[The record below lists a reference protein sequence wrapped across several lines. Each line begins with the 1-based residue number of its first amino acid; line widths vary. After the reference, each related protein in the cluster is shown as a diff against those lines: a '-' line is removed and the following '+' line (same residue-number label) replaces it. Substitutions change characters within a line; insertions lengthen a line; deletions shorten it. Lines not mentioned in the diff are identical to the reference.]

1 MTEQNSDSTTN
12 GGMTAPKAAGAT
24 IDAFRIGRIGK
35 PHGVRGEVSMQFS
48 DDVFDRTDADYVF
61 LKVDGLL
68 VPFFIE
74 EYRFRSD
81 ETVLMKFCDIDDADH
96 ARELTGCEVFFPRD
110 YSADGA
116 DDRVT
121 WAEIIGYSVVADDGR
136 RVGTIK
142 AVDDSTINIL
152 LDVVGDDGSEH
163 LIPAVD
169 DLIKDVDKGK
179 KEIVMTIPDGL
190 LNL

>member
-96 ARELTGCEVFFPRD
+96 ARELTGCEVSPPK
-110 YSADGA
+110 
-116 DDRVT
+116 
-121 WAEIIGYSVVADDGR
+121 SVR
-136 RVGTIK
+136 
-142 AVDDSTINIL
+142 
-152 LDVVGDDGSEH
+152 
-163 LIPAVD
+163 
-169 DLIKDVDKGK
+169 
-179 KEIVMTIPDGL
+179 
-190 LNL
+190 